1 MSSMTVPPITTMAMP
16 DQEVQRVSRTPAT
29 IRIGVTGHR
38 DLTDTQKI
46 MAAEGVRK
54 VLDLLDRWLSDNLKH
69 SAHAFVVISPLAE
82 GADRIVAR
90 EVLGWAKADP
100 HYLPE
105 MEAVIPFP
113 VDDYK
118 TTFTGEEAREE
129 FDALLK
135 RARSVKVLEKSRPAN
150 GAYVAVGHYV
160 VHASDVLIAVW
171 NGMPASG
178 RGGTGDIVEYARSL
192 GQSIF
197 IIDPASGRITEEWNK
212 SWTLDSLKYLDV
224 YNAEKLGAKEL
235 AEYMEKRYRS
245 LEKKTKAAGLP
256 EEVIDPIK
264 LDLLPK
270 YARASLLAKRYQFYY
285 LWAGSLIYILSALS
299 VTAVAVQI
307 LFIDYIVK
315 GMPIL
320 VWAEFFMILTVLVL
334 MWALEHFML
343 HRRWI
348 DYRFLA
354 ERLRIAMFLS
364 IAGIEFKPLKYPS
377 NFSLSHQSDYWIVK
391 AFGWTLHKRPRT
403 TARGS
408 LEASKKFLL
417 DAWID
422 DQISFYEKK
431 YEKNEGRTR
440 TLDLL
445 GYTMFIITLVAA
457 LAHAT
462 NSERFFPGLLDNS
475 NYITFIAIVFPMVGA
490 LLVGFQVHREYKRN
504 AERYKQMVGPL
515 FSISRQI
522 RVAQDDETLANL
534 LEKANDLMLK
544 ENQDWRVSILSQKI
558 GV

>member
-1 MSSMTVPPITTMAMP
+1 MTVPPMTFMTMP
-16 DQEVQRVSRTPAT
+16 EQEIQRVSRTPAT

-38 DLTDTQKI
+38 ELTETQSI
-46 MAAEGVRK
+46 LISECVRK
-54 VLDLLDRWLSDNLKH
+54 VLDTLDRWLSDNLRN

-82 GADRIVAR
+82 GSDRIVAR
-90 EVLGWAKADP
+90 EVLDWPKADS
-100 HYLPE
+100 HYKPE

-113 VDDYK
+113 VGEYV
-118 TTFTGEEAREE
+118 TTFTGQGSRDE

-150 GAYVAVGHYV
+150 GAYVSVGHYV
-160 VHASDVLIAVW
+160 VHASDILIAIW
-171 NGMPASG
+171 NGMPANG

-197 IIDPASGRITEEWNK
+197 IIDPASGRVTEEWNK
-212 SWTLDSLKYLDV
+212 GWTLDSLKFLDV
-224 YNAEKLGAKEL
+224 YNSEKLSTKEL
-235 AEYMEKRYRS
+235 TEYMEKRFIS
-245 LEKKTKAAGLP
+245 LEKKVRSAGLSSD
-256 EEVIDPIK
+256 VIDPIK
-264 LDLLPK
+264 EDLLPK

-285 LWAGSLIYILSALS
+285 LWAGGLIYLLSALA
-299 VTAVAVQI
+299 VTMVALQI
-307 LFIDYIVK
+307 LFIDGIFS
-315 GMPIL
+315 GPPFLI
-320 VWAEFFMILTVLVL
+320 WAEFFMILAILVI

-354 ERLRIAMFLS
+354 ERLRIAIFLS
-364 IAGIEFKPLKYPS
+364 VAGIEFKPLKYPS

-403 TARGS
+403 NYRGS

-417 DAWID
+417 EAWID

-431 YEKNEGRTR
+431 FEKNEKRTK
-440 TLDLL
+440 TLDVL
-445 GYTMFIITLVAA
+445 GYTLFLITLVAS

-462 NSERFFPGLLDNS
+462 NAERFLPGVLENS

-522 RVAQDDETLANL
+522 RLAKDDEALANL